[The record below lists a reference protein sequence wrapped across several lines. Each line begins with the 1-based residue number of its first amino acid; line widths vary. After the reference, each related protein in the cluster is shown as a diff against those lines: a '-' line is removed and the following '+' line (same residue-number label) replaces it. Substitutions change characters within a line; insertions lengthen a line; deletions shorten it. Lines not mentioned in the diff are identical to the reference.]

1 MKRCDIANG
10 CMIDLEDGRYYLAD
24 EVDARIKWRRVEDE
38 RPPAEVNFLSFS
50 NAYGFDVS
58 MYSNNPTNSS
68 LLPTLDVL
76 MITHWMPL
84 PPVPDKDK
92 G

>member
-1 MKRCDIANG
+1 MIKYTANEAMFLVN
-10 CMIDLEDGRYYLAD
+10 CNHVYCAD